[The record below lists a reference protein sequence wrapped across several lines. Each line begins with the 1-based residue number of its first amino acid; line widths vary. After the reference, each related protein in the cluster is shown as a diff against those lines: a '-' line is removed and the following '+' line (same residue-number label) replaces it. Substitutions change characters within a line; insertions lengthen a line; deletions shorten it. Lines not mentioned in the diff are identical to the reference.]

1 MVAYILVVD
10 DDAIFVEVISRF
22 LRREGYQV
30 STAFNGLEALEK
42 VKQAPPDLI
51 TLGVAMPEM
60 DGFTACR
67 LLKEDAQTARIPIIL
82 LTGLGEPEYRARG
95 FEAGADDYI
104 TKPVDRILLRTRI
117 RALLHTQ

>member
-1 MVAYILVVD
+1 MVAHILVVD
-10 DDAIFVEVISRF
+10 DDPIFVDVLTRF

-51 TLGVAMPEM
+51 TLGVTMPEM

-67 LLKEDAQTARIPIIL
+67 LLKEDA
-82 LTGLGEPEYRARG
+82 
-95 FEAGADDYI
+95 
-104 TKPVDRILLRTRI
+104 
-117 RALLHTQ
+117 

>member
-1 MVAYILVVD
+1 MVAHILVVD
-10 DDAIFVEVISRF
+10 DDPIFVDVLTRF

-51 TLGVAMPEM
+51 TLGVTMPEM

-67 LLKEDAQTARIPIIL
+67 LLKEDAQTTLIPIIL
-82 LTGLGEPEYRARG
+82 LTGLDEAEYRARG

-104 TKPVDRILLRTRI
+104 TKPPDQILLRTRI
-117 RALLHTQ
+117 RALLRTK